1 MTLPCDQSY
10 LAVAIT
16 CLEYLKEND
25 KLPTDFGLDMSE
37 TAFETQDDYQAFS
50 RHVQEQDTT
59 PSGPNLLAKH
69 PKGLFLL

>member
-37 TAFETQDDYQAFS
+37 TAFETQDDY
-50 RHVQEQDTT
+50 
-59 PSGPNLLAKH
+59 
-69 PKGLFLL
+69 